1 MPSPEY
7 YMRLCLD
14 LAQQGAGQVA
24 PNPMVGSVL
33 VYEDQVIG
41 QGYHQQYGEAHAEVN
56 CIRSVQAENY
66 SLIEK
71 SVLYVTLEPCSHTG
85 KTPPCVDLILQHK
98 IPKVVVGCRDI
109 SDKVNGKGIQKL
121 REQGVEV
128 VEGIVEQECQWLNR
142 RFFTFHKHQ
151 RPYIILKWAQSKD
164 GFIGRY
170 GQQLK
175 LSCDDT
181 NREVHRWRAEE
192 AGIWVGYRTAQ
203 NDNPHLTV
211 RHVDG
216 NHPVRIVYDRD
227 LSLPQHLQ
235 LFDGESPTLI
245 FNTLKSEKKEKLQY
259 VQIDE
264 SQPLESML
272 QHLHQQQILS
282 VLVEG
287 GRDLLQLFFEKGY
300 WDEARM
306 IQTPHLLH
314 EGIAAPSWPQG
325 EATTTISGDDV
336 IYNLLQTN
344 AR

>member
-33 VYEDQVIG
+33 VFEDQVIG

-56 CIRSVQAENY
+56 CIHSVHEENR
-66 SLIEK
+66 SLIAK
-71 SVLYVTLEPCSHTG
+71 SVLYVSLEPCSHIG
-85 KTPPCVDLILQHK
+85 KTPPCVDMILRYK
-98 IPKVVVGCRDI
+98 IPKVVVGCRDA
-109 SDKVNGKGIQKL
+109 SEKVNGKGILRL

-128 VEGIVEQECQWLNR
+128 IEGVLEQECEWLNK
-142 RFFTFHKHQ
+142 RFFTFHKYQ

-170 GQQLK
+170 GQQMQ
-175 LSCDDT
+175 LSCAET
-181 NREVHRWRAEE
+181 NKQVHRWRSEE
-192 AGIWVGYRTAQ
+192 AAIWVGYRTAL
-203 NDNPHLTV
+203 NDNPQLTV
-211 RHVDG
+211 RHVSG
-216 NHPVRIVYDRD
+216 KNPVRIVYDRD
-227 LSLPQHLQ
+227 LSLPQRLH

-245 FNTLKSEKKEKLQY
+245 FNTLKSEKKDKLQY
-259 VQIDE
+259 LQIDE
-264 SQPLESML
+264 SKPFESML

-314 EGIAAPSWPQG
+314 AGIAAPSWPQG
-325 EATTTISGDDV
+325 VATTTISGDDV